1 MKFDV
6 QPDGTTTYTTSDGDM
21 VDLIAY
27 RFYGAHETTPVVYR
41 ANPDL
46 VFLPEVLPA
55 GVVITMPAYTP
66 PPQVSPQINLWD

>member
-6 QPDGTTTYTTSDGDM
+6 QPDGTVTYTTCDGDM

-27 RFYGAHETTPVVYR
+27 RYYGAHETTPVVYR

-55 GVVITMPAYTP
+55 GIVITMPAYTP
-66 PPQVSPQINLWD
+66 PLPVSSQTNLWD